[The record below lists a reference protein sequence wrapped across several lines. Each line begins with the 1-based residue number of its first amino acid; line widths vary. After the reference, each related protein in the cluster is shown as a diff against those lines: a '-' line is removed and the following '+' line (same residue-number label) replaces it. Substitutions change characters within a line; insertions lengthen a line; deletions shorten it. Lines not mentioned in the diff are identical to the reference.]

1 MYRARHFYAPVLLAA
16 IEETNERTVLTAV
29 SDLQKDVTLNLTV
42 NFRTFDGTVLK
53 SEQRSAVLPAGC
65 SLELGTLDVPE
76 EKAGKPE
83 EIFCEIHSSPDPAI
97 NNGEVLECVHFF
109 APAKNCELVDPG
121 LLMEISSSGKTEIV
135 IQISA
140 EKPAFHVVLDTAGLA
155 GRFSDNDFAVMPNEN
170 KVIRF
175 FSDLPCSEEEF
186 RKKLSVTDLY
196 KSYH

>member
-1 MYRARHFYAPVLLAA
+1 MRP
-16 IEETNERTVLTAV
+16 TVLRALRE
-29 SDLQKDVTLNLTV
+29 S
-42 NFRTFDGTVLK
+42 
-53 SEQRSAVLPAGC
+53 
-65 SLELGTLDVPE
+65 
-76 EKAGKPE
+76 
-83 EIFCEIHSSPDPAI
+83 
-97 NNGEVLECVHFF
+97 
-109 APAKNCELVDPG
+109 VDPG
-121 LLMEISSSGKTEIV
+121 LQIKITSAEKEEMI
-135 IQISA
+135 IQLSA